1 MMETAPQ
8 GPPPPGPGN
17 AAPGARITASLA
29 VIAVLGLVALLHYA
43 ASVIITVLSSILIA
57 MALEPV
63 VRFLCQ
69 RARMPRAVA
78 SMIVVFLAVVLIYA
92 VGSFAYGSA
101 VQLFSDLPTLI
112 EQVRSAPLVED
123 FVRRAKELAE
133 TLLEAGR
140 TIAPS
145 APPAKGGG
153 AEVVVR
159 ESVPWVAALLHGL
172 GSLTTLVFSLSF
184 IPFLVYFI
192 LADKEALKA
201 RTIRLFPE
209 GEEPRVRSVLKDI
222 EGMMQKFLVG
232 NAIIAAILSAATLLV
247 FWIIGLPY
255 WVVLGMLS
263 GIANTIPYLGLVL
276 ALAPAV
282 LVGLVT
288 FDSGLPFVVMVAA
301 VSVLH
306 LIAANLLIP
315 KLVGGRT
322 HLNAVVSTVAL
333 MFFGWMWGG
342 MGLLLAIP
350 IAAVL
355 RCVLENIDGT
365 RPIGLWMG
373 EELPEDA
380 SAEEGP

>member
-1 MMETAPQ
+1 METIPQ
-8 GPPPPGPGN
+8 GSLPPGPGN
-17 AAPGARITASLA
+17 ASPGARISLSLA
-29 VIAVLGLVALLHYA
+29 VLAALGLVALCHYA

-63 VRFLCQ
+63 VRFLCR
-69 RARMPRAVA
+69 RARLPRAIA
-78 SMIVVFLAVVLIYA
+78 SLIVVILSAALIYG

-112 EQVRSAPLVED
+112 AQVRSAPLVED
-123 FVRRAKELAE
+123 IARRARELAE
-133 TLLEAGR
+133 SLLEAGR

-145 APPAKGGG
+145 AAPAKGGG
-153 AEVVVR
+153 SEVVVR
-159 ESVPWVAALLHGL
+159 ESVPWVAALMRGL

-209 GEEPRVRSVLKDI
+209 GEEPKVRSVLKDI
-222 EGMMQKFLVG
+222 EGMMQKFLIG
-232 NAIIAAILSAATLLV
+232 NGIIAAVLSAATLLV

-255 WVVLGMLS
+255 WAVLGILS

-276 ALAPAV
+276 ALVPAL

-288 FDSGLPFVVMVAA
+288 FDSGIPFVVMIAA
-301 VSVLH
+301 VSFLH
-306 LIAANLLIP
+306 LVSANLLVP
-315 KLVGGRT
+315 KLVGRRT

-333 MFFGWMWGG
+333 MFFGWLWGG

-355 RCVLENIDGT
+355 KCVLENIAGT

-373 EELPEDA
+373 EGHPADA
-380 SAEEGP
+380 PAGEGP